1 MRFCPVLAITAVLV
15 LVPAA
20 TSVHAQQGNVLR
32 GKVQVAPGKPLSNVI
47 VELESGSGIP
57 ASQATTSAEG
67 DFTFPNLFDTA
78 YIIVIREPDFQ
89 PVREEVNFAVRP
101 DGDQPGESRF
111 VTIQLVRS
119 AAARANAGGTVFVQN
134 VPALARDAHDRGAR
148 LARDS
153 KHAEAIAAFREA
165 IAAFPEYFDA
175 HLALGVELMETGES
189 DASLREFEH
198 ARTINPSDARVFA
211 YFGQL
216 LVRQRKLAVAAAAFG
231 EAARLNPSEPQ
242 YPLQRAA
249 VLIDRASSID
259 ASKPEDA
266 KARTEL
272 LEAAAKDLDAAW
284 ERSRRSL
291 AAVHLQRARLYE
303 RKGDRKAAAGA
314 LEAYLSMTPN
324 APNADAIRKSIASL
338 RSGG

>member
-1 MRFCPVLAITAVLV
+1 MRFRVIFAIAVVLCFVGSTHRAD
-15 LVPAA
+15 
-20 TSVHAQQGNVLR
+20 AQQGNVLR
-32 GKVQVAPGKPLSNVI
+32 GKVQLAPGKPLANII
-47 VELESGSGIP
+47 VDLESGSGVP
-57 ASQATTSAEG
+57 ASQTTTSTEG
-67 DFTFPNLFDTA
+67 DFAFGALFESS
-78 YIIVIREPDFQ
+78 YIVVIREPDYQ

-111 VTIQLVRS
+111 VTIQLIRT
-119 AAARANAGGTVFVQN
+119 AAARANAGGTVFAQT

-148 LARDS
+148 LARDE

-175 HLALGVELMETGES
+175 HLALGVELMETGDS

-211 YFGQL
+211 CFGQL

-231 EAARLNPSEPQ
+231 EAARLNPSDPQ

-259 ASKPEDA
+259 AFKPEDA
-266 KARTEL
+266 KVRTEL
-272 LEAAAKDLDAAW
+272 LEAASKDLDAAW

-291 AAVHLQRARLYE
+291 AAVYLQRARLYE

-314 LEAYLSMTPN
+314 LERYLTMTPN
-324 APNADAIRKSIASL
+324 APNADAIRKSIESL
-338 RSGG
+338 RSGS